1 MKTRTAAVEILNSLH
16 KQPSDFETR
25 VSEFVSTI
33 EFSQEDRDF
42 IYALVKGVIQY
53 RRLLDYVLDFSLN
66 RQFSQIEITAVHLLR
81 IGAFQ
86 FVVLKTPPHALV
98 YETVEAAKELKRP
111 DLVPLIN
118 AVLRNLPDETNWR
131 KSLTRITDEVE
142 RLGIEFSHP
151 DWLVKRWI
159 ANFGIEST
167 RRILEFDNSYQ
178 PICFR
183 HNPIRFS
190 WSMTEERLARQKQA
204 VKIISEKPIHFFSVN
219 RTGILLKSDF
229 FKEGGCS
236 VQDYNQALAVQ
247 LLSPKEGETIV
258 DVCAAPGGK
267 TTLIAQ
273 LTGNHSAVHAS
284 DVSEQKMSLVKN
296 ECARLGIESI
306 NYRVADASR
315 DEFPEADKVLIDA
328 PCTGTGVLSRRAD
341 LRWNRTAHHMKQVRR
356 LQIGILENMAKFV
369 RIGGTLVYS
378 TCSLE
383 PEENWEVVREFLAGH
398 PEYSVQ
404 PAQKW
409 VDRTYCDDS
418 GAVQIFPHKHGLTG
432 SFAVR
437 LNRTSS
443 GALQEK

>member
-1 MKTRTAAVEILNSLH
+1 MRARTAAVEILNSLH

-53 RRLLDYVLDFSLN
+53 RRLLDYILTFSLN
-66 RQFSQIEITAVHLLR
+66 RQFSQIEVTAVNLLR

-86 FVVLKTPPHALV
+86 LVVLKTPPHALV

-111 DLVPLIN
+111 DLGPLIN
-118 AVLRNLPDETNWR
+118 AVLRNLPEEAAWR
-131 KSLTRITDEVE
+131 KSLSRIADETE

-151 DWLVKRWI
+151 DWLVKRWM
-159 ANFGIEST
+159 ANFGVEST
-167 RRILEFDNSYQ
+167 RRILEFNNSYQ

-190 WSMTEERLARQKQA
+190 WTKTEERLAQQKQT
-204 VKIISEKPIHFFSVN
+204 VKIISEKPIHFFSVS
-219 RTGILLKSDF
+219 RPGILLKSDF

-236 VQDYNQALAVQ
+236 VQDYNQALAVL

-267 TTLIAQ
+267 STFIAQ
-273 LTGNHSAVHAS
+273 LAGNRSAVHAS
-284 DVSEQKMSLVKN
+284 DINEQKMNLVKN
-296 ECARLGIESI
+296 ECLRLGIDSI
-306 NYRVADASR
+306 NYHVADASR
-315 DEFPEADKVLIDA
+315 DAFPEADKVLIDA

-341 LRWNRTAHHMKQVRR
+341 LRWNRTVHHMKQVRR
-356 LQIGILENMAKFV
+356 LQIGILENVAKYV

-383 PEENWEVVREFLAGH
+383 PEENWDVVREFLAGH
-398 PEYSVQ
+398 PEFSVQ

-409 VDRTYCDDS
+409 IEKTYCDDS
-418 GAVQIFPHKHGLTG
+418 GAVQILPHRHNLTG

-437 LNRTSS
+437 LNKTSS
-443 GALQEK
+443 GALHEK